1 MNNITNIISIILFS
15 YIISFLVG
23 KVVVKVLTK
32 NNINQRLSI
41 YLEQRHKD
49 KVKTP
54 TMGGLIF
61 SITLLICI
69 TIFYILNKITIT
81 YNLLIVFF
89 TFFSYSFIGFVDD
102 FLIVKKNNNKG
113 LSEKSKFIFQML
125 IAIIFFYLFLS
136 AGNEPFIWIRILNLK
151 ININWYYGIFIL
163 FILVASS
170 NAVNLTDGLDGL
182 AGGLSLIAFIT
193 FGIITYNTPWLSGYK
208 EIAYTCFIISGSLF
222 GFLMFNI
229 NPAKI
234 FMGDTGSLALGATLG
249 AVAILT
255 RYEFLLVLIGIVF
268 VIETLTCV
276 IQRFYYKLTH
286 KRLFLMTPIHHSF
299 EKKGYK
305 EADIVKAF
313 WLIGLIA
320 SLIAL
325 SLGAFL

>member
-1 MNNITNIISIILFS
+1 MRDITNIITIILFS
-15 YIISFLVG
+15 YVISIISGIIIIKL
-23 KVVVKVLTK
+23 LSK
-32 NNINQRLSI
+32 NRINQRISI
-41 YLEQRHKD
+41 YLDRHKD
-49 KVKTP
+49 KDNTP

-61 SITLLICI
+61 SITLIVCI
-69 TIFYILNKITIT
+69 VILYLLKKIELR
-81 YNLLIVFF
+81 YNMFIILF
-89 TFFSYSFIGFVDD
+89 TFFSYSLVGFIDD
-102 FLIVKKNNNKG
+102 YLIVKKNNNKG
-113 LSEKSKFIFQML
+113 LSEISKLIMQII

-136 AGNEPFIWIRILNLK
+136 ASNEPFIWIRTLSIKLNVT
-151 ININWYYGIFIL
+151 WYYGIFIL

-222 GFLMFNI
+222 GFLMFNV

-255 RYEFLLVLIGIVF
+255 RYEFLLILIGIVF

-286 KRLFLMTPIHHSF
+286 KRFFLMTPIHHSF

-305 EADIVKAF
+305 EIDIVRVF
-313 WLIGLIA
+313 WIIGLIA

-325 SLGAFL
+325 SLGAYL

>member
-81 YNLLIVFF
+81 YNLIIVFF

-113 LSEKSKFIFQML
+113 LSDI
-125 IAIIFFYLFLS
+125 Y
-136 AGNEPFIWIRILNLK
+136 
-151 ININWYYGIFIL
+151 
-163 FILVASS
+163 
-170 NAVNLTDGLDGL
+170 
-182 AGGLSLIAFIT
+182 
-193 FGIITYNTPWLSGYK
+193 
-208 EIAYTCFIISGSLF
+208 ISC
-222 GFLMFNI
+222 
-229 NPAKI
+229 K
-234 FMGDTGSLALGATLG
+234 
-249 AVAILT
+249 
-255 RYEFLLVLIGIVF
+255 
-268 VIETLTCV
+268 
-276 IQRFYYKLTH
+276 
-286 KRLFLMTPIHHSF
+286 
-299 EKKGYK
+299 
-305 EADIVKAF
+305 
-313 WLIGLIA
+313 
-320 SLIAL
+320 
-325 SLGAFL
+325 